1 MNRNLTLLTALGAGL
16 ALAPLV
22 AAAQPAVAPAP
33 AAAAPAVP
41 SSNAANVS
49 KIALINFQ
57 QVVLASNEGQTVT
70 LATQKKYEPKKTEI
84 ETLSKEVD
92 AKNKALQAAPT
103 TLPDAERASRLQEI
117 DRLTKKLNAEA
128 EEAGQEY
135 NAEWQEALGK
145 VAQKIAAVVN
155 TYADINGYTIVLD
168 VSGQQNNVFWAKDN
182 HQDISQ
188 AVVDAYNKQ
197 SGVPAP
203 APPAPTPQKPA
214 TSTPRPATKPT
225 TPPPAKP

>member
-22 AAAQPAVAPAP
+22 AAAQPAGPPAP

-70 LATQKKYEPKKTEI
+70 LATQKKYEPKKNEI
-84 ETLSKEVD
+84 EALSKEVD
-92 AKNKALQAAPT
+92 AKNKALQAAPS
-103 TLPDAERASRLQEI
+103 TLPDAERAARLQEI
-117 DRLTKKLNAEA
+117 DRLTKKLNAQA